1 MYIYK
6 KDFKK
11 YIGQYIKHC
20 VILMCKVFIP
30 AEDCVTFVGHRG
42 LQMGGESKLCSLN
55 KENAHTL
62 RSSHKIE
69 ISQKNDMY
77 CFKVS
82 SCGPML
88 TDLFKVILGL

>member
-1 MYIYK
+1 
-6 KDFKK
+6 
-11 YIGQYIKHC
+11 
-20 VILMCKVFIP
+20 MCKVFIP
-30 AEDCVTFVGHRG
+30 AEDCVTFVGYRG

>member
-1 MYIYK
+1 
-6 KDFKK
+6 
-11 YIGQYIKHC
+11 
-20 VILMCKVFIP
+20 MCKVFIP

-69 ISQKNDMY
+69 ISQRMTCTALKSAHVDP
-77 CFKVS
+77 C
-82 SCGPML
+82 
-88 TDLFKVILGL
+88 